1 MSNEQIEDEYDN
13 DESRNN
19 WNIDEVKL
27 KEMKIEGLM
36 FSIIDPAIQHC
47 KDKIIPSD
55 YYCSLN
61 GNFNIVPNRSKTKG
75 DFTNKILSYCKS
87 INMNNSD
94 IVPLFQI
101 LHEYFPF
108 SNLPMT
114 ISNNKNIILKLND
127 YEKSN
132 IPIVEFD
139 VCINSCCVFAG
150 SYSNL
155 FQCPNIKC
163 NAYRFTR
170 CKQCKRK
177 KNYSSIINECN
188 CTGRVANKTLNYRPI
203 KSIIMNLLNYE
214 SFRKLIDYQYFDMQK
229 YFNTNYKHWDIKS
242 STVYLQNYNEMT
254 EIFNN
259 KYKNESNNKVK
270 MINIM
275 ISQFYDGCA
284 IYRNKISSFHPLL
297 LTILNLPPNY
307 RFKLGVGMFNL
318 TIFSS
323 DSKSIVE
330 DFLFNNLY
338 VEELLSLYK
347 GFEYQVYDEINNE
360 NLYFFVQVRQIQGIF
375 DTIAAQDKLKF
386 QSCGSLA
393 GCGLCNSGKSKKII
407 KIYYSLCKK

>member
-1 MSNEQIEDEYDN
+1 M
-13 DESRNN
+13 
-19 WNIDEVKL
+19 
-27 KEMKIEGLM
+27 
-36 FSIIDPAIQHC
+36 
-47 KDKIIPSD
+47 
-55 YYCSLN
+55 
-61 GNFNIVPNRSKTKG
+61 
-75 DFTNKILSYCKS
+75 
-87 INMNNSD
+87 
-94 IVPLFQI
+94 
-101 LHEYFPF
+101 
-108 SNLPMT
+108 
-114 ISNNKNIILKLND
+114 
-127 YEKSN
+127 
-132 IPIVEFD
+132 
-139 VCINSCCVFAG
+139 
-150 SYSNL
+150 
-155 FQCPNIKC
+155 
-163 NAYRFTR
+163 
-170 CKQCKRK
+170 
-177 KNYSSIINECN
+177 
-188 CTGRVANKTLNYRPI
+188 
-203 KSIIMNLLNYE
+203 
-214 SFRKLIDYQYFDMQK
+214 
-229 YFNTNYKHWDIKS
+229 KS

-323 DSKSIVE
+323 DSKSVVE